1 MDTGVAWIT
10 FAGVLVDSIP
20 TLAMH
25 TRVGGTLINVFFTS
39 LPGEAK
45 VTFAGV

>member
-25 TRVGGTLINVFFTS
+25 TRVGGTLINVCKMK
-39 LPGEAK
+39 K
-45 VTFAGV
+45 VIMFIGLT